1 MSDAL
6 LRVRNIK
13 KTFPGVV
20 ALNGVQLEVGIGEV
34 HALLGENGAGKS
46 TILKI
51 LAGAQPADA
60 GQGTLEFNGYA
71 LEEHDT
77 PMRRQALGIITI
89 YQEFNLIADM
99 SVAENMYL
107 GREPVRHGLVD
118 WKKMFSDAQHVLTD
132 LGLTITPKTMV
143 RKLSVAEQQMV
154 EIAKALTMNAKLI
167 IMDEPTAALSGREVD
182 KLHEIIADLKA
193 KGISIIYVSHKLNEV
208 KACCDRYTIFRDGA
222 FITSG
227 EVSAVTVDDI
237 VRLMVGRDV
246 EFVRKPLTGD
256 PGEIMLKVQSV
267 SRASGGDGQSL
278 HATPLRDMSIDV
290 RAGEI
295 VGFAGLVGAGR
306 TELARVIFGADG
318 CDEGIIYVN
327 GRQVSPFKSP
337 REGIA
342 AGVALVPEDRK
353 QQACFL
359 GHSIRWNMSL
369 PSLGGLQ
376 RWGLFI
382 DDRAE
387 TQLIQDYQKRL
398 RIKMA
403 NDNVAIGTLS
413 GGNQQKVILARCMAL
428 KPKVLIVDEPTRGI
442 DVGAKAEVHQVLFDM
457 ARAGIAVIVISSELP
472 EVMAVSDMIV
482 TFREGAITGVVSA
495 DEATEEL
502 LMQRMAQGVSSSFSH
517 QAAV

>member
-1 MSDAL
+1 MTDVL

-20 ALNGVQLEVGIGEV
+20 ALNGVHLEVGKGEV

-46 TILKI
+46 TTIKI
-51 LAGAQPADA
+51 LAGAQPADT
-60 GQGTLEFNGYA
+60 GQGSLEFDGHELA
-71 LEEHDT
+71 AHDT
-77 PMRRQALGIITI
+77 PICRQDLGIITI
-89 YQEFNLIADM
+89 YQEFNLLPEM

-107 GREPVRHGLVD
+107 GREPLRQGWVD
-118 WKKMFSDAQHVLTD
+118 WKRMFSDAQAVLSD
-132 LGLTITPKTMV
+132 LGLTITPRTLV
-143 RKLSVAEQQMV
+143 RTLSVAEQQMV

-182 KLHEIIADLKA
+182 KLHQIIADLKN

-208 KACCDRYTIFRDGA
+208 KACCDRYTIFRDGTYIA
-222 FITSG
+222 SG
-227 EVSAVTVDDI
+227 EVADVSVDDI

-246 EFVRKPLTGD
+246 EFVRKPLTGI
-256 PGEIMLKVQSV
+256 PGDVMLKVQGV
-267 SRASGGDGQSL
+267 SRASGGIGQSL
-278 HATPLRDMSIDV
+278 HATVLRDLSVEV

-295 VGFAGLVGAGR
+295 VGFAGLIGAGR

-318 CDEGIIYVN
+318 CDEGVIYVN
-327 GRQVSPFKSP
+327 GRQVSPFRSP

-369 PSLGGLQ
+369 PSLGRLK

-387 TQLIQDYQKRL
+387 SELVEDYRKRL
-398 RIKMA
+398 SIKMA
-403 NDNVAIGTLS
+403 NDSVAIGTLS

-472 EVMAVSDMIV
+472 EIMAVSDRIV
-482 TFREGAITGVVSA
+482 TFRDGEISGVVSA
-495 DEATEEL
+495 EDATEEG
-502 LMQRMAQGVSSSFSH
+502 LMQGMAHGVIAQSAH
-517 QAAV
+517 RGVA